1 MESHI
6 DSNDAVSRKS
16 LQVRLLC
23 FVVTAIAKLATFH
36 RELLPR
42 ARVSLSKVY
51 LDGFGWCVSFINFLL
66 VDWFRYICVMTILQ
80 VARSRKSDR
89 RVWSRACDYLGLM
102 NEPALCQTILGPTD
116 DPNMTSAGMVNWHN
130 RGSKMI
136 AHIPFYILNEQEGKV
151 DDP

>member
-16 LQVRLLC
+16 VQVRLLC

-42 ARVSLSKVY
+42 ARVSLSKV
-51 LDGFGWCVSFINFLL
+51 
-66 VDWFRYICVMTILQ
+66 
-80 VARSRKSDR
+80 ARSRGSDR

-102 NEPALCQTILGPTD
+102 NERALCRTILAPAD
-116 DPNMTSAGMVNWHN
+116 DPDMTDTGIVNWHN
-130 RGSKMI
+130 RGTKMI
-136 AHIPFYILNEQEGKV
+136 ANIPFYILNEQEGPPFQ
-151 DDP
+151 DFSFSDTLPTHETSL